1 MIVETVIVIGAISV
15 CTLLVCLPVQERFV
29 DSSSKRAIDVSDKYT
44 LPVEHDPKVEQ
55 DECAICCE
63 PLKGDRR
70 VIQCIACKNIV
81 HQNCLVEHILYS
93 EMNNRKLK
101 CIMGCE

>member
-1 MIVETVIVIGAISV
+1 MLVETIIIIGAI
-15 CTLLVCLPVQERFV
+15 CTLLVCIPVQESF
-29 DSSSKRAIDVSDKYT
+29 DSFSKRAIDVSDKYT
-44 LPVEHDPKVEQ
+44 LPVDHDPKVEQ

-63 PLKGDRR
+63 PLKGDGQ
-70 VIQCIACKNIV
+70 VVQCIACKNIV
-81 HQNCLVEHILYS
+81 HQKCLVDHILYS